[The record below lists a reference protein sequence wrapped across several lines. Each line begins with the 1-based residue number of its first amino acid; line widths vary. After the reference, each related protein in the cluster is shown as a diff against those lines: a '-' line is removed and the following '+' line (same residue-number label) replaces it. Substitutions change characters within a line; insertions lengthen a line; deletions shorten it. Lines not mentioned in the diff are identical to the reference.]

1 MIVLGATVMKI
12 GIVSLGCAKNLVDT
26 EIVLGFLSVAKH
38 EIVSDP
44 MEAEII
50 IVNTCGFI
58 EAAKEESINA
68 ILEMAELKET
78 GNCIGLVVMGCL
90 SQRYA
95 QELWIEIP
103 EIDAMLGT
111 NELDLVS
118 EVIEQL
124 ASGERILRKREGFF
138 DYNQVYPRLST
149 TGSYFA
155 YLKVAEGCN
164 HSCAFCVI
172 PTIRGKLRSRSLE
185 SVLAEAQR
193 LKEQGVQELAVIAQD
208 TTAYGRDTGTSIVE
222 LLTALAALD
231 FSWIRLLYTYPT
243 SITDDLL
250 QLLSGTPNLVK
261 YVDLPLQHVSENVLR
276 RMRRPGSYG
285 STKRLIE
292 KIRERVPGVTIRSS
306 FIVGFPGETDEDFR
320 ELLTFLTEIR
330 LNHVGIF
337 KYSRE
342 ENSAA
347 FDYADQIDDE
357 TKAARFRETMSLQQ
371 KLSHE
376 LNQELVGQELEV
388 LLEFPSEESELV
400 MVGRHQGQAPDVD
413 GVVYI
418 GRGTLKPGQ
427 MVTVRITEAH
437 AYDLVGEEVDS

>member
-50 IVNTCGFI
+50 VVNTCGFI

-103 EIDAMLGT
+103 EIDAMIGT

-320 ELLTFLTEIR
+320 ELLTFLTEMR